1 MIEIKTIVEYREFLE
16 KMKDSYAADNFIS
29 NFLHAYSQISVGC
42 SCKRKKR
49 IKVAEAQKIK
59 SIENL
64 SDSFKSEAYKK
75 FDNQTINIYHE
86 DQLVLSID
94 DE

>member
-86 DQLVLSID
+86 DQLALSID

>member
-49 IKVAEAQKIK
+49 IKGAEAQKIK

-64 SDSFKSEAYKK
+64 SNSFKSEAYKK

>member
-64 SDSFKSEAYKK
+64 SNSFKSEAYKK

>member
-16 KMKDSYAADNFIS
+16 KMKDSYATDNFIS
-29 NFLHAYSQISVGC
+29 NFLYAYDQINVGC

-64 SDSFKSEAYKK
+64 SGDFKSEAYKK
-75 FDNQTINIYHE
+75 FDSQTINIYHE

>member
-1 MIEIKTIVEYREFLE
+1 VKTIVEYREFLE
-16 KMKDSYAADNFIS
+16 KMKDSYATDNFIS
-29 NFLHAYSQISVGC
+29 NFLYAYDQINVGC

-64 SDSFKSEAYKK
+64 SGDFKSEAHKK

-86 DQLVLSID
+86 DQLALSIN

>member
-16 KMKDSYAADNFIS
+16 TMKDSYAADNFIS

-86 DQLVLSID
+86 DQLALSID

>member
-75 FDNQTINIYHE
+75 FENQTINIYHE

>member
-1 MIEIKTIVEYREFLE
+1 
-16 KMKDSYAADNFIS
+16 MKDSYAADNFIS

-64 SDSFKSEAYKK
+64 SNSFKSEAYKK

>member
-1 MIEIKTIVEYREFLE
+1 MKTIVEYREFLE
-16 KMKDSYAADNFIS
+16 KMKDSYATDNFIS
-29 NFLHAYSQISVGC
+29 NFLYAYDQINVGC

-49 IKVAEAQKIK
+49 IRVAEAQKIK

-64 SDSFKSEAYKK
+64 SGDFKSEAHKK

-86 DQLVLSID
+86 DQLALSIN

>member
-1 MIEIKTIVEYREFLE
+1 MIEVKTIIEYREFLE
-16 KMKDSYAADNFIS
+16 KMKDSYATDNFIS
-29 NFLHAYSQISVGC
+29 NFLYAYDQINVGC

-64 SDSFKSEAYKK
+64 SGDFKSEAHKK

-86 DQLVLSID
+86 DQLALSIN

>member
-1 MIEIKTIVEYREFLE
+1 MIEIKTIVEFREFLE
-16 KMKDSYAADNFIS
+16 KMEGSYATDNFIS
-29 NFLHAYSQISVGC
+29 NFLYAYSQISVGC
-42 SCKRKKR
+42 NCKRKSK
-49 IKVAEAQKIK
+49 IKVTEAQKMK

-75 FDNQTINIYHE
+75 FDNQTINIYHKDE
-86 DQLVLSID
+86 LVLSID

>member
-1 MIEIKTIVEYREFLE
+1 MKTIVEYREFLE
-16 KMKDSYAADNFIS
+16 KMKDSYATDNFIS
-29 NFLHAYSQISVGC
+29 NFLDAYDQINIGC

-64 SDSFKSEAYKK
+64 SGDFKSEAHKK

-86 DQLVLSID
+86 DQLALSIN

>member
-1 MIEIKTIVEYREFLE
+1 MIEVKTIVEYREFLE
-16 KMKDSYAADNFIS
+16 KMKDSYATDNYIS
-29 NFLHAYSQISVGC
+29 NFLYAYDQINVGC
-42 SCKRKKR
+42 SCKKKKR
-49 IKVAEAQKIK
+49 IKTAEAQKIK
-59 SIENL
+59 SIKNL
-64 SDSFKSEAYKK
+64 SEGFKSEAYKK

>member
-1 MIEIKTIVEYREFLE
+1 MKTIVEYREFLE
-16 KMKDSYAADNFIS
+16 KMKDSYATDNFIS
-29 NFLHAYSQISVGC
+29 NFLYAYDQINVGC

-64 SDSFKSEAYKK
+64 SGDFKSEAHKK

-86 DQLVLSID
+86 DQLALSIN

>member
-86 DQLVLSID
+86 DQLVLSIE

>member
-1 MIEIKTIVEYREFLE
+1 MIEIKTIVEFREFLE
-16 KMKDSYAADNFIS
+16 KMEGSYATDNFIS

-42 SCKRKKR
+42 SCKRKSK
-49 IKVAEAQKIK
+49 IKVAEAQKMK

-75 FDNQTINIYHE
+75 FDNQTINIYHKDE
-86 DQLVLSID
+86 LALSID

>member
-75 FDNQTINIYHE
+75 FENQTINIYHE
-86 DQLVLSID
+86 DQLALSID

>member
-1 MIEIKTIVEYREFLE
+1 VIEVKTIVEYREFLE
-16 KMKDSYAADNFIS
+16 KMKDSYATDNFIS
-29 NFLHAYSQISVGC
+29 NFLYAYDQINVGC

-64 SDSFKSEAYKK
+64 SGDFKSEAHKK

-86 DQLVLSID
+86 DQLALSIN